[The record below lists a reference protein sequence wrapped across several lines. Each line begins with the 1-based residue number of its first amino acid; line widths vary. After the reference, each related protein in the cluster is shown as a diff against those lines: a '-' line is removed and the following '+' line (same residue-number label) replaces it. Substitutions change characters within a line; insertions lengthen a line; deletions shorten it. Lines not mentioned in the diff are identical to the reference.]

1 MTPAFAS
8 TAGAF
13 FKRAPFRRP
22 LDLTLWLIVAAH
34 LVALLSFLLILGSL
48 SPAKADTPA
57 CSGTNLLEELK
68 AENPATYAQVIAEG
82 DKVPNGK
89 NIFWKIEKP
98 GLATSYLLGTMH
110 VTDPRV
116 LKMPAGAQEAQSRA
130 KTIVVES
137 DEVLDEKKSMAVLLM
152 KPELTMF
159 TDGRSLDSLV
169 PKDDLQV
176 LQEGL
181 KSRGITYSAVSRMKP
196 WMLMGV
202 VALPAC
208 ELARKGEKNVFL
220 DKKIA
225 LQATAEGKQIK
236 GLETLEEQ
244 VGAIN
249 SLPMDLQVKSIVEA
263 VRLGKKMDDL
273 FFTMT
278 DLYLAQQIGVLTP
291 LMKAVAPD
299 GTDDE
304 SGYGDFDKLIITKR
318 NHLMAE
324 RAAPILAEGPTFIA
338 VGAAHLPGEEGL
350 VELLRKQGFT
360 VTAVN

>member
-13 FKRAPFRRP
+13 FKRAQN
-22 LDLTLWLIVAAH
+22 LTLWMIAAAH
-34 LVALLSFLLILGSL
+34 LLALLSFLLILGSL
-48 SPAKADTPA
+48 SPAKAQTPA
-57 CSGTNLLEELK
+57 CSGENLLEGLK
-68 AENPATYAQVIAEG
+68 AENPATYAQVMAEA
-82 DKVPNGK
+82 DKIPNGK
-89 NIFWKIEKP
+89 NIFWKVEKQ
-98 GLATSYLLGTMH
+98 GFATSYLLGTMH

-116 LKMPAGAQEAQSRA
+116 LKMPAGAQDAQSRA

-159 TDGRSLDSLV
+159 TDGRSLDSLLS
-169 PKDDLQV
+169 KDDLKT
-176 LQEGL
+176 LQDGL
-181 KSRGITYSAVSRMKP
+181 KARGITYSAVSRMKP

-208 ELARKGEKNVFL
+208 ELARKGDKNIFL

-225 LQATAEGKQIK
+225 LQAAAEGKQIK

-244 VGAIN
+244 VNAIN
-249 SLPMDLQVKSIVEA
+249 SLPIDLHIKSMVEA
-263 VRLGKKMDDL
+263 IRLGKKMDDL

-278 DLYLAQQIGVLTP
+278 DLYLTQQIGVLTP
-291 LMKAVAPD
+291 LTKAIAPD

-304 SGYGDFDKLIITKR
+304 SGYGAFEDLIITKR

-324 RAAPILAEGPTFIA
+324 RAAPILAEGSTFIA
-338 VGAAHLPGEEGL
+338 VGAAHLPGDEGL

-360 VTAVN
+360 VTAIN

>member
-1 MTPAFAS
+1 MTPAFAP
-8 TAGAF
+8 TAGTF
-13 FKRAPFRRP
+13 FKRAQNV
-22 LDLTLWLIVAAH
+22 TLWLIAAAH
-34 LVALLSFLLILGSL
+34 LLALLSFLLVLGSL
-48 SPAKADTPA
+48 SPARAETPA
-57 CSGTNLLEELK
+57 CDGVNLLEQLK
-68 AENPATYAQVIAEG
+68 TENPASYAQVIAEG
-82 DKVPNGK
+82 DRVPNGK

-98 GLATSYLLGTMH
+98 GIATSYLLGTMH

-130 KTIVVES
+130 NTIVVES

-159 TDGRSLDSLV
+159 TDGRSLDSLMSG
-169 PKDDLQV
+169 DDLKT
-176 LQEGL
+176 LQDGL
-181 KSRGITYSAVSRMKP
+181 KSRGITYSAVSRVKP

-208 ELARKGEKNVFL
+208 ELARKGGKNVFL

-225 LQATAEGKQIK
+225 LQAAAEGKQIK

-244 VGAIN
+244 ANAIN
-249 SLPMDLQVKSIVEA
+249 SLPMDLHVKSMIEA
-263 VRLGKKMDDL
+263 IRLGKKMDDL

-291 LMKAVAPD
+291 LTKAIAPD

-304 SGYGDFDKLIITKR
+304 AGYGAFEDLIITKR

-324 RAAPILAEGPTFIA
+324 RAKPILDQGAAFIA
-338 VGAAHLPGEEGL
+338 VGAAHLPGKEGL
-350 VELLRKQGFT
+350 VELLRDKGFT
-360 VTAVN
+360 VTAIN